1 MLCAAGSWALPHSSR
16 GLLSVLNL
24 AHSLY
29 SAAVKT
35 TGFGLTS
42 PPFAWG
48 GNANS
53 AAGPF
58 IDENSA
64 LNLSAVFNATE
75 IISNA
80 IMVMPL
86 MTYKRLDEQ
95 GKELKRDHPVF
106 DLLHRR
112 PNPHMHAA
120 RWKSLMM
127 VWKLLWG
134 NARSEIERNRAGR
147 ILNLWPIHPS
157 RSWTFKDKETGN
169 KFHRVWN
176 EDGTQTDLPDSG
188 VVHWMGMSK
197 DGLNGMSRVEMGAE
211 SMGLAVAQEHFAARF
226 FGNNAMP
233 GIVITHPRRLT
244 SAAKENMRKSWV
256 ATYGGEKALSPAIL
270 EEGVEAKAFQMP
282 NSEAQFLES
291 RVFSILEVARWFN
304 ISPHKLKE
312 LSRATFSNIE
322 SLTLQFV
329 SDTVLPHAVENET
342 ETTRKLFSETEQ
354 IDGFFCEF
362 KMDSLL
368 RADAVARNKS
378 LAIRRINGITNAN
391 EWRALDNEAPIPDGD
406 GGSEYWRPKNMMVV
420 GSEEDLKPSGVV
432 FPQQN
437 TDDAL
442 AAHETMLRDAI
453 GRVNRNASNAIE
465 RAAKAKKEPDYI
477 RLQLKFVE
485 AVTPILES
493 LATCVGGVRPDMLF
507 QCRCVIVAAAESY
520 LKDGIDEVDHAAI
533 IMEQVR
539 DCLCEVEK

>member
-1 MLCAAGSWALPHSSR
+1 MLCAVRSSALPRSSP
-16 GLLSVLNL
+16 GSLLVLNL

-35 TGFGLTS
+35 AGFGLTS

-48 GNANS
+48 GTANT

-58 IDENSA
+58 VDENSA

-86 MTYKRLDEQ
+86 MTYERLDEQ
-95 GKELKRDHPVF
+95 GKELRRDHPAF
-106 DLLHRR
+106 DILHRR

-134 NARSEIERNRAGR
+134 NARSEIERNRAGQ
-147 ILNLWPIHPS
+147 IKNLWPIHPS
-157 RSWTFKDKETGN
+157 RSWTFKDKDTGK

-176 EDGTQTDLPDSG
+176 EDGTQDDLPDEK

-197 DGLNGMSRVEMGAE
+197 DGLNGLSRVEMGAE

-233 GIVITHPRRLT
+233 GVIITHPKKI
-244 SAAKENMRKSWV
+244 SSVAKANMKKSWV
-256 ATYGGEKALSPAIL
+256 AAFSGNKVLSLAIM
-270 EEGVEAKAFQMP
+270 EEGVEAKAFQIP

-291 RVFSILEVARWFN
+291 RVFSILEIARWFN

-342 ETTRKLFSETEQ
+342 ETTRKLFSEKDQ
-354 IDGFFCEF
+354 LDGFFCEF
-362 KMDSLL
+362 MMDALL
-368 RADAVARNKS
+368 RADALARNKS
-378 LAIRRINGITNAN
+378 LAIKKLNGVYSAN
-391 EWRALDNEAPIPDGD
+391 EWRAKDNEAPIADED
-406 GGSEYWRPKNMMVV
+406 GGSDYWRPKNMMVV
-420 GSEEDLKPSGVV
+420 GSEEDRKPSAVV
-432 FPQQN
+432 FPRQN

-453 GRVNRNASNAIE
+453 ERVNRNASNAIA
-465 RAAKAKKEPDYI
+465 RAQKAEKEPDYI
-477 RLQLKFVE
+477 KLQLKFVE
-485 AVTPILES
+485 AVTPVLES
-493 LATCVGGVRPDMLF
+493 LATCVRGIRPDMLF

-520 LKDGIDEVDHAAI
+520 LRDGVEVDHAAI

-539 DCLCEVEK
+539 DCLCEVAK

>member
-1 MLCAAGSWALPHSSR
+1 MLCAVRSSALPRSSP
-16 GLLSVLNL
+16 GSLLVLNL
-24 AHSLY
+24 AHSLFQ
-29 SAAVKT
+29 AAVKT
-35 TGFGLTS
+35 SGFGLTS

-48 GNANS
+48 GTANT

-58 IDENSA
+58 VDENSA

-106 DLLHRR
+106 DILHRR

-134 NARSEIERNRAGR
+134 NARSEIERNGAGQV
-147 ILNLWPIHPS
+147 INLWPIHAS
-157 RSWTFKDKETGN
+157 RAWTFKDKDTGQ
-169 KFHRVWN
+169 KFHRIWN
-176 EDGTQTDLPDSG
+176 EDGTQTDLPDEK

-197 DGLNGMSRVEMGAE
+197 DGLNGLSRVEMGAE
-211 SMGLAVAQEHFAARF
+211 SMGLAVAQEAFAARF
-226 FGNNAMP
+226 YKNDARP
-233 GIVITHPRRLT
+233 GIAIKVPRKI
-244 SAAKENMRKSWV
+244 SEPAKENMRKSWV
-256 ATYGGEKALSPAIL
+256 AQYGGENYGKPAIL
-270 EEGVEAKAFQMP
+270 EGGIELEVFSMP
-282 NSEAQFLES
+282 NTEAQFLES
-291 RVFSILEVARWFN
+291 RVFSILEIARWFN

-342 ETTRKLFSETEQ
+342 ETTRKLFSEKDQ
-354 IDGFFCEF
+354 LDGFFCEF
-362 KMDSLL
+362 MMDALL
-368 RADAVARNKS
+368 RADALARNKS
-378 LAIRRINGITNAN
+378 LAIKKLNGVYNAN
-391 EWRALDNEAPIPDGD
+391 EWRAKDNEAPISDED
-406 GGSEYWRPKNMMVV
+406 GGSDYWRPKNMMVV
-420 GSEEDLKPSGVV
+420 GSEEDRKPSAVV
-432 FPQQN
+432 FPRQN

-442 AAHETMLRDAI
+442 AAHATLLSSAI
-453 GRVNRNASNAIE
+453 ERVNRNACNVID
-465 RAAKAKKEPDYI
+465 RAAKANRQPDYT
-477 RLQLKFVE
+477 RLQSKFVE

-493 LATCVGGVRPDMLF
+493 LAKCVCGSRPDMLL
-507 QCRCVIVAAAESY
+507 QCHTVILKAAEDY
-520 LKDGIDEVDHAAI
+520 LEHGLGMDHAQA

-539 DCLCEVEK
+539 DCLCEQVK